1 MEDNKTVIKQN
12 ITRYQMIT
20 NLIINKQILIDFIFK
35 YKEIGT
41 KENTSLLLLSK
52 ISLITNKKRKKENQ
66 NKPKVKKTNQK

>member
-35 YKEIGT
+35 YKEIRT
-41 KENTSLLLLSK
+41 KEKLHYFYL
-52 ISLITNKKRKKENQ
+52 
-66 NKPKVKKTNQK
+66 VKSI